1 MEELERLLKMNPNNI
16 FIVFV
21 LYAIIVDISLSA
33 DSSGQMQPP
42 RFSMQ
47 PSSSNSIV
55 REGTT
60 KILQCSAL
68 GIPQPMYRW
77 LKNGVPLGDY
87 SSELFYKIHNTKKQ
101 DAGAYQC
108 IAKND
113 VGAIFSEKN
122 NIVVAC
128 K

>member
-1 MEELERLLKMNPNNI
+1 MFGIRYNKHYILFKGVLFLNKNHGINNLL
-16 FIVFV
+16 
-21 LYAIIVDISLSA
+21 II
-33 DSSGQMQPP
+33 
-42 RFSMQ
+42 R
-47 PSSSNSIV
+47 
-55 REGTT
+55 
-60 KILQCSAL
+60 L

-87 SSELFYKIHNTKKQ
+87 SSELFYKIHNTQQQ
-101 DAGAYQC
+101 DAGSYQC

>member
-1 MEELERLLKMNPNNI
+1 
-16 FIVFV
+16 
-21 LYAIIVDISLSA
+21 
-33 DSSGQMQPP
+33 
-42 RFSMQ
+42 
-47 PSSSNSIV
+47 
-55 REGTT
+55 
-60 KILQCSAL
+60 
-68 GIPQPMYRW
+68 MYRW
-77 LKNGVPLGDY
+77 LKNGVPLGEY
-87 SSELFYKIHNTKKQ
+87 SSELFYKIHNTQRQ

>member
-1 MEELERLLKMNPNNI
+1 MKQIFTIFFVNI
-16 FIVFV
+16 TMI
-21 LYAIIVDISLSA
+21 D
-33 DSSGQMQPP
+33 
-42 RFSMQ
+42 
-47 PSSSNSIV
+47 N
-55 REGTT
+55 
-60 KILQCSAL
+60 ILNIL

-77 LKNGVPLGDY
+77 LRNGVPLSDY
-87 SSELFYKIHNTKKQ
+87 SSELFYKIHNTQRQ